1 MVAALTLVTSPSQGQ
16 ETAKDLLVASIQNWA
31 AGQLDV
37 NSESIEVMA
46 NDSRLIIGGCNS
58 EYQFSFAYGGKDMV
72 SARCDSTNWVLNL
85 RITVSPMI
93 NGYVFERDLP
103 LGTILTNRDVKQTE
117 IKKSRGA
124 VTNNK
129 AIIGRA
135 TTASVKKGQEVNKSL
150 LNDTVT
156 RFVAKF
162 NISKGTVIDRLMV
175 EPVQQSQIN
184 IALNQML
191 TLDSIIDSKAAA
203 NISEGS
209 TLVKDDILIRG
220 SALFPLVSIARGA
233 ILSGDMLEERSY
245 FGPLPRDVVKN
256 LDNLGRATSLRQ
268 LEPNRALRY
277 SDIRP
282 LADILKDDIVTLTV
296 NRGLVTV
303 TIDMRATE
311 QGYVG
316 DQIMLENLESGR
328 LVRSRVTGPGTAER
342 E

>member
-1 MVAALTLVTSPSQGQ
+1 MSPSQGQ
-16 ETAKDLLVASIQNWA
+16 ETAKDLLVASIQKWA
-31 AGQLDV
+31 SGQLDV
-37 NSESIEVMA
+37 DAESIEVMA
-46 NDSRLIIGGCNS
+46 NDSRLIIEGCNS
-58 EYQFSFAYGGKDMV
+58 EYQFDFIYGGKDMV
-72 SARCDSTNWVLNL
+72 SARCDSTDWVLNL

-93 NGYVFERDLP
+93 NGYVFQKDFP
-103 LGTILTNRDVKQTE
+103 VGTILTNRDVRQTE

-124 VTNNK
+124 VTNDK

-135 TTASVKKGQEVNKSL
+135 TTVSVKEGQEVNKSL

-175 EPVQQSQIN
+175 EPVQESQIN
-184 IALNQML
+184 IALNQLL
-191 TLDSIIDSKAAA
+191 TLDTIINSKAAS

-209 TLVKDDILIRG
+209 LLVKDDILIRG

-233 ILSGDMLEERSY
+233 ILSGDVLEKRSY
-245 FGPLPRDVVKN
+245 FGTLPRDVVKN
-256 LDNLGRATSLRQ
+256 FDNLGRATSLRQ
-268 LEPNRALRY
+268 LEPNQALRY
-277 SDIRP
+277 SDLRP
-282 LADILKDDIVTLTV
+282 LADISKDDIVTLTV

>member
-1 MVAALTLVTSPSQGQ
+1 
-16 ETAKDLLVASIQNWA
+16 
-31 AGQLDV
+31 
-37 NSESIEVMA
+37 
-46 NDSRLIIGGCNS
+46 
-58 EYQFSFAYGGKDMV
+58 MV
-72 SARCDSTNWVLNL
+72 SARCDSTDWALNL

-93 NGYVFERDLP
+93 NGYVFQKDLP
-103 LGTILTNRDVKQTE
+103 VGTILTNRDVRRTE

-124 VTNNK
+124 VTNDK

-135 TTASVKKGQEVNKSL
+135 TTVSVKKGQEVNKSL

-156 RFVAKF
+156 RFVAKL
-162 NISKGTVIDRLMV
+162 NINKGTVIDRLMI
-175 EPVQQSQIN
+175 EPVQESQIN
-184 IALNQML
+184 IALNQAL
-191 TLDSIIDSKAAA
+191 TLDTIINSKAAA

-209 TLVKDDILIRG
+209 LLVKADILIRG
-220 SALFPLVSIARGA
+220 NALFPLVSIARGA
-233 ILSGDMLEERSY
+233 ILSRDVLEERSY

-256 LDNLGRATSLRQ
+256 FDNLGRATSLRQ
-268 LEPNRALRY
+268 LEPNQALRY
-277 SDIRP
+277 SDLRP
-282 LADILKDDIVTLTV
+282 LADISKDDIVTLTV